1 MVGAMRADAMSPRTL
16 MLGEITVLPEYR
28 RRNLANGLCNLAV
41 EVVREHGRGVA
52 GSFRQDNPMPVEDY
66 NPEWL
71 QGFDPTA
78 RTWVFIPL
86 GAPLWFRGQG
96 RLRTA
101 AEAVGG
107 RRPRRE

>member
-1 MVGAMRADAMSPRTL
+1 
-16 MLGEITVLPEYR
+16 
-28 RRNLANGLCNLAV
+28 
-41 EVVREHGRGVA
+41 
-52 GSFRQDNPMPVEDY
+52 MPVEEY

-78 RTWVFIPL
+78 RTWVCIPL

-101 AEAVGG
+101 VEAVEG
-107 RRPRRE
+107 RRPRRELEFG